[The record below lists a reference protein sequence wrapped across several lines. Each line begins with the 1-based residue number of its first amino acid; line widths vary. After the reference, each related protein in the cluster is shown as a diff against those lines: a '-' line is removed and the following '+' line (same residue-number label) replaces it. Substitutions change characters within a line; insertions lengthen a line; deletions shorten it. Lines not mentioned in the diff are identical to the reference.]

1 MFPSVGAVDPTAVIA
16 SPCESGTYWRSM
28 AVQARDTFW
37 LKGQPYSLP
46 EMLDYDALAP
56 AFSKTPCINRG
67 SKLKLIIVGMHLWR
81 IGSSRLS
88 TSPGA
93 FFAQLPSQGFPD
105 PDSDGPELL
114 ITLSHC
120 GGNALSI
127 FIEAGNPEIGLR

>member
-93 FFAQLPSQGFPD
+93 FFAQLSHRKV
-105 PDSDGPELL
+105 SW
-114 ITLSHC
+114 TLTPTGQNFSLRYLTAVATRC
-120 GGNALSI
+120 RYLSKR
-127 FIEAGNPEIGLR
+127 ATPK